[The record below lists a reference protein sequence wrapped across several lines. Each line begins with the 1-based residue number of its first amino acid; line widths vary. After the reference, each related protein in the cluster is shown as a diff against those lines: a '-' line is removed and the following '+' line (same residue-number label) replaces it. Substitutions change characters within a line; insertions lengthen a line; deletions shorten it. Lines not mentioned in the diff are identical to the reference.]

1 MSRFGWGNHFK
12 HVVLQVFDR
21 WHAILEI
28 LYEGFRLCTASF
40 VSILGTF
47 LLDLELSE
55 TIRFLF
61 RSNPG
66 CGWWCSW
73 GSAQN
78 SLCELQLPM
87 PKTPWLERREMKAT
101 GANQDLRY
109 FWRFSVDSWKWD
121 FITTDSQND
130 PNNKNVAQWYP
141 SDKLSVSHSLRT
153 YGQALNREATEGP
166 PDSVL
171 PGWGPTVAT
180 WHSYTICLPVAF
192 PSLCFA
198 PSPNP

>member
-1 MSRFGWGNHFK
+1 MPMRCFFCFHLMDLSSWFG
-12 HVVLQVFDR
+12 VVR
-21 WHAILEI
+21 NI
-28 LYEGFRLCTASF
+28 T
-40 VSILGTF
+40 
-47 LLDLELSE
+47 
-55 TIRFLF
+55 FLF

-73 GSAQN
+73 GSAR
-78 SLCELQLPM
+78 CELQLPM
-87 PKTPWLERREMKAT
+87 PKTAWLERQEMKAT
-101 GANQDLRY
+101 GSKSGFWGY

-130 PNNKNVAQWYP
+130 PNNKKCCRLVPFGQ
-141 SDKLSVSHSLRT
+141 LSVSHSLRT

-166 PDSVL
+166 PDAVQSSLDEVL
-171 PGWGPTVAT
+171 LLAT
-180 WHSYTICLPVAF
+180 WHSYSICLPVAV